1 MHARS
6 CPARAVNLVFNRMHK
21 GALARTMPSPPRAP
35 SSAPLNA
42 SNASNAATETLII
55 VGDVHNKWSDLL
67 DRAALHVLAPS
78 AVLFVG
84 DLGNQDVALTS
95 TIASLAPA
103 FNLVTILG
111 NHDAWYCLTDRGRK
125 RAVKNA
131 LHSSN
136 LAQFSSMG
144 DANAYTSNQIY
155 EMLEVLGDSHVG
167 YGARRFANGSDIRF
181 VGARPFSKGGVQWSA
196 VKAFYEK
203 YYGVSSMEESAE
215 RILGVILGGGE
226 DQDQDH
232 SECFASVDSPLVVL
246 AHNGPAGL
254 GSTKYAPC
262 GVDFMEPEDDF
273 GDPDLEEALETA
285 WVSCGTRAA
294 LVTFGHMHSR
304 LKYGGL
310 RNMVWVDGRTGTVY
324 LNAAVV
330 PRVETVEGGTR
341 RHFVRVEMVD
351 GVVVRAEN
359 VWVRVKDEEEE
370 NDDDDDNDDND
381 REISATVDEVECIL
395 EKIHDS
401 PPRYRVFRAHTN
413 DWIQVDV
420 DL

>member
-1 MHARS
+1 MA
-6 CPARAVNLVFNRMHK
+6 A
-21 GALARTMPSPPRAP
+21 PPRAP
-35 SSAPLNA
+35 SSAPANA
-42 SNASNAATETLII
+42 SNASNASDASDASNASNATETLII

-67 DRAALHVLAPS
+67 DRAALRVLAPS

-84 DLGNQDVALTS
+84 DLGNQDVALTA

-144 DANAYTSNQIY
+144 DANAYTSNQIH

-167 YGARRFANGSDIRF
+167 YGARRFANSDLRF

-203 YYGVSSMEESAE
+203 YYGVASMEESAE
-215 RILGVILGGGE
+215 RILDVILGGGE
-226 DQDQDH
+226 DDSGCPD
-232 SECFASVDSPLVVL
+232 DSPLVVL

-304 LKYGGL
+304 LKHGGL
-310 RNMVWVDGRTGTVY
+310 RNMVGVDGRTGTVY

-351 GVVVRAEN
+351 GMVVRAEN
-359 VWVRVKDEEEE
+359 VWVRVEEEEEEEE
-370 NDDDDDNDDND
+370 NDDDND

-401 PPRYRVFRAHTN
+401 LSPSPDSTRYRVFRAHTN